1 MGPQFKADIDK
12 EISKENLPSL
22 IGGISIYMYIY
33 ICVYIYIYIR
43 IYTYIYIYIYI
54 YIYLNIGP
62 YTNDDDF
69 IFDYGYYHQT
79 LHGPVNILETTVVSD
94 EIYTT
99 APNSEKNGDCRLYV
113 ASSSSNITGT
123 YFIKY
128 IYI

>member
-22 IGGISIYMYIY
+22 IGGIS
-33 ICVYIYIYIR
+33 
-43 IYTYIYIYIYI
+43 IYIYI

-123 YFIKY
+123 YVIKY